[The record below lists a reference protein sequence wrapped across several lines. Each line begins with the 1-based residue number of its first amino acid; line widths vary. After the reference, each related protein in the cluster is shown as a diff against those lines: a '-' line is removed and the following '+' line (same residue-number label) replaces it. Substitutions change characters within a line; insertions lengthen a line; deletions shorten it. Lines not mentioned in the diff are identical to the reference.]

1 MSSHSVFLDT
11 HRPPSI
17 IAGRE
22 ISTRVSIFVAL
33 NAVTFIALTAC
44 FSDAYVSQRE
54 MFDILLSAK
63 VNANEAKSVISTLDP
78 LVFEMSIYADDVIFT
93 CW

>member
-1 MSSHSVFLDT
+1 LTLT

-22 ISTRVSIFVAL
+22 ISTRVSVFVAL
-33 NAVTFIALTAC
+33 NAVTFTALTAC

-54 MFDILLSAK
+54 IFDILLSAK
-63 VNANEAKSVISTLDP
+63 INANEAKSVISTLDP
-78 LVFEMSIYADDVIFT
+78 LVFEMSIDVDDVIFT